1 MKLKLLFF
9 LLFPLTL
16 FAQTDS
22 TVEEEIDFSQ
32 YENALPSSASQKYC
46 TSKVL
51 GLSPNKLISIGYDFQ
66 GSHTIENRDELNSPV
81 NNGKADVNNAGGLR
95 LAANFPIISTTKWL
109 VNVGVNYMQT
119 GYNLNSKSDN
129 NYFINNLVSSGLSST
144 GISATIFK
152 PLDEK
157 HFILFSGSADANG
170 NYNFGSANLGDQLFK
185 PKISAALLYGIKRTD
200 RSMIAFGLAR
210 TYRPGGLGYI
220 PLVLFNHTFE
230 NRKWG
235 IEALFPARLAVR
247 RTFNA
252 RNLLLAGYE
261 LEGNSYSIL
270 NNSGPTQSPYNNLE
284 LRRSEIRARVS
295 FEKLITGFVWF
306 TAQVGYRINYNFNI
320 DNGDSV
326 RLIGSKDAYYMEN
339 NLTNPLYFN
348 VGIHLVSP

>member
-1 MKLKLLFF
+1 MKLNLLLI
-9 LLFPLTL
+9 LLFPLFIHAQNDTL
-16 FAQTDS
+16 L
-22 TVEEEIDFSQ
+22 EEEIDFSQ
-32 YENALPSSASQKYC
+32 YENASPASNSKKYC

-51 GLSPNKLISIGYDFQ
+51 GISPNKLISIGYDFQ
-66 GSHTIENRDELNSPV
+66 GSHEIENHDDLNTSENHGV
-81 NNGKADVNNAGGLR
+81 VKINNASGLR
-95 LAANFPIISTTKWL
+95 LAANFPVISTTKWL
-109 VNVGVNYMQT
+109 VNLGVNYNQT
-119 GYNLNSKSDN
+119 NYGVDTKTQN
-129 NYFINNLVSSGLSST
+129 NYFINNLTNNGLSTT

-152 PLDEK
+152 PIDEK
-157 HFILFSGSADANG
+157 HFLLFSGSADANG
-170 NYNFGSANLGDQLFK
+170 NYNFGSSNLSDQLFK
-185 PKISAALLYGIKRTD
+185 PKISAALLYGIKRND
-200 RSMIAFGLAR
+200 RSMIAFGFAR

-220 PLVLFNHTFE
+220 PLILFNHTFQ

-270 NNSGPTQSPYNNLE
+270 NNNGPTQSPYNDLE
-284 LRRSEIRARVS
+284 LRRSEIRARIS

-320 DNGDSV
+320 DQGDNV

-339 NLTNPLYFN
+339 HLTNPLYFN
-348 VGIHLVSP
+348 IGIHLVSP